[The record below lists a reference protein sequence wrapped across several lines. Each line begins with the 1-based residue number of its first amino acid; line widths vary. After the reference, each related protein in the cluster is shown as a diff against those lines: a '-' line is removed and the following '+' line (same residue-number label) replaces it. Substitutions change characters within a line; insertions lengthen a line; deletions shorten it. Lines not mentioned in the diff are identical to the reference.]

1 MEEFKLKSI
10 DEFDEL
16 FVAERKQKE
25 APVKPKSSLIP
36 QMEQSEP
43 AEIDLLAG
51 FDDFGAEDS
60 APAQGGETLPGFV
73 PAGSPAPAAS
83 PRAVAAPPAPLYESP
98 KMSETDVK
106 PLGYNAPAPAKP
118 LISDDDDDEYED
130 EPKARQSAGAYIGK
144 AIAVIMIVLTV
155 LVFIFGSFLAV
166 FLDTSRNLGKYSL
179 NTQSVDI
186 TDERVS
192 YGKISKGDLIISEKI
207 DASEYAHDDFVSIPS
222 SDAPGCDIAVLDSV
236 GQTEDGQTTYL
247 SLIKTS
253 NLSGQPQGYD
263 IAAVNG
269 RVKFYVPMLAGL
281 LGFALSNSVLFILL
295 FIAFVLIWS
304 LVIVFIEMSQKMKKY
319 DDDDEDDE
327 EEIPGVAEFSQA
339 NYEFDENQKK

>member
-1 MEEFKLKSI
+1 MEDFKLKSI

-16 FVAERKQKE
+16 FIAERKKKS
-25 APVKPKSSLIP
+25 APVTQKSSLIP
-36 QMEQSEP
+36 QIEEP
-43 AEIDLLAG
+43 AEIDLFSD
-51 FDDFGAEDS
+51 FDEAEDNGQS
-60 APAQGGETLPGFV
+60 PAQSPDSLPGFV
-73 PAGSPAPAAS
+73 SAGSAAAPS

-98 KMSETDVK
+98 KMSETEVK
-106 PLGYNAPAPAKP
+106 PFGYKP
-118 LISDDDDDEYED
+118 LNDEKISLPDDDEDDD
-130 EPKARQSAGAYIGK
+130 EEEVKQSAGAYIGK

-166 FLDTSRNLGKYSL
+166 FLDTQRSLGKYML

-186 TDERVS
+186 TDKRVS
-192 YGKISKGDLIISEKI
+192 YGKITKGALIISEEI
-207 DASEYAHDDFVSIPS
+207 DAGSYKHDDFVAIPS

-236 GQTEDGQTTYL
+236 GVTEDGATTYL

-253 NLSGQPQGYD
+253 NLAGQPQGYD
-263 IAAVNG
+263 INAVYG

-319 DDDDEDDE
+319 DDDEDEDEDE
-327 EEIPGVAEFSQA
+327 SESEG
-339 NYEFDENQKK
+339 